1 MKKTIH
7 KETQYVVTYT
17 RDRQSKIV
25 KFDDLFLALSRVQEF
40 VKDKNVKNIRFTKQV
55 KTIEE
60 TDIEFT
66 LMDTKPHKSK
76 HIKKTSK

>member
-1 MKKTIH
+1 MKKTLH
-7 KETQYVVTYT
+7 KETQYVITYT

-40 VKDKNVKNIRFTKQV
+40 LNDKGVKNVRFTKQV

-66 LMDTKPHKSK
+66 LMDTKTHKSK